1 MRNYLSDEEWRRL
14 RGLSTTK
21 WGKVTCWLLDNIITP
36 LLNCWI
42 ITWFFNY
49 EGCLFT
55 LHHCLRFFFFNKML
69 QEWDEL
75 PKPGLKPRSRPGL
88 VFPLWGRTVGRQ
100 DGEGITLLLLGGWGV
115 CEPLQGVTSAIITWD
130 SFRPHNFNSKI
141 FLFFFFF
148 PSQTVFA
155 APALKM
161 SRIKALKWNSMQV

>member
-1 MRNYLSDEEWRRL
+1 MKTVAPRNR
-14 RGLSTTK
+14 LSTTK

-42 ITWFFNY
+42 ITCFFLIMRDVY
-49 EGCLFT
+49 
-55 LHHCLRFFFFNKML
+55 LRCITVFAFFFNEML

-148 PSQTVFA
+148 QVKLFSQH
-155 APALKM
+155 
-161 SRIKALKWNSMQV
+161 QH

>member
-1 MRNYLSDEEWRRL
+1 MKTVVPSNW
-14 RGLSTTK
+14 LSTTK

-36 LLNCWI
+36 LLNCWT

-55 LHHCLRFFFFNKML
+55 LHYCLRFFFFFNKMF

-75 PKPGLKPRSRPGL
+75 PKPDLKPRSRTGL
-88 VFPLWGRTVGRQ
+88 VFPLCGRTVGRQ

-130 SFRPHNFNSKI
+130 ILSDPITLTAKY
-141 FLFFFFF
+141 LFSSFF

-155 APALKM
+155 APELKM